1 MLSFLRRTV
10 AKNWR
15 THRSPRRSTTR
26 LHVEALEAR
35 AVPAAFN
42 FSTGLPDGLMATAS
56 RPASHGKVEIESADD
71 FILSSE
77 TLINH
82 ATFIGLLPAGA
93 TLADIKD
100 VRVEI
105 YRVFSK
111 DSDITR
117 TPNVPTRVNSPS
129 DVEFVDRDTAD
140 HNLQFATVVLNRHFT
155 AANSVLNGIHPKP
168 NQTTHGEGAVSGE
181 EVLFNVNFSKPFD
194 LPADH
199 YFFVP
204 QVELKNGNFFWL
216 STPPKQFAG
225 DLQEWIR
232 NDALQPDWLRVGTDI
247 VGGAT
252 PPTFNAA
259 FSLSGQTV
267 TPTFNFST
275 GSPDGRMATASRPAS
290 KGKAEIESADDFILS
305 SETLINHATFTGLLP
320 AGFTPS
326 DIKDV
331 RVEIYRVFP
340 NDSNLHRVPDVPTRV
355 NSPSDVEFAD
365 RDSADG
371 NLSFGFQVLN
381 AHFTASNS
389 VLNGIHP
396 KPHQTTGGEGAVTGE
411 EVQFD
416 VTFSKP
422 FDLPGDH
429 YFFVPQVQLKNG
441 DFFWLSTPPKQF
453 AGDLQEWIRN
463 DALQPDWLRVGT
475 DIVGGA
481 TPPTFDA
488 AFSLSGFTRRN
499 H

>member
-1 MLSFLRRTV
+1 MRSFLRRTF
-10 AKNWR
+10 AR
-15 THRSPRRSTTR
+15 SQRPHASPRRSRTT

-35 AVPAAFN
+35 AVPAAFT
-42 FSTGLPDGLMATAS
+42 FSTGSPDGLMATAS
-56 RPASHGKVEIESADD
+56 RPGSPGKPEIEAADD

-77 TLINH
+77 TLLNH
-82 ATFIGLLPAGA
+82 ATFTGLLPAGVGR
-93 TLADIKD
+93 ADIKD

-111 DSDITR
+111 DSDLTR
-117 TPNVPTRVNSPS
+117 TPHVPTRANSPS
-129 DVEFVDRDTAD
+129 DVEFVDRDTASG
-140 HNLQFATVVLNRHFT
+140 NLQFATIVLNPRFT
-155 AANSVLNGIHPKP
+155 AANSVLNGIHAAP
-168 NQTTHGEGAVSGE
+168 NQTTGGDGKVSGK
-181 EVLFNVNFSKPFD
+181 EVQFSVTFSPLD

-204 QVELKNGNFFWL
+204 QVELKHGNFFWL

-247 VGGAT
+247 VGGAK
-252 PPTFNAA
+252 PPTFDAA
-259 FSLSGQTV
+259 FSLSGSTV
-267 TPTFNFST
+267 TPSFSFST
-275 GSPDGRMATASRPAS
+275 GSPDGRMATASRPAR

-320 AGFTPS
+320 AGFSPS

-331 RVEIYRVFP
+331 RVEIYRLFP
-340 NDSNLHRVPDVPTRV
+340 KDSNLSRLIHVPTRQ

-365 RDSADG
+365 RDSAAG

-381 AHFTASNS
+381 THFTAANS
-389 VLNGIHP
+389 VLKGIHAA
-396 KPHQTTGGEGAVTGE
+396 PHQTTGGDGAVTGE

-416 VTFSKP
+416 VTFSTP
-422 FDLPGDH
+422 FDLPADH

-441 DFFWLSTPPKQF
+441 DFFWLSTPSKQF

-475 DIVGGA
+475 DIVGGNPA
-481 TPPTFDA
+481 PTFDA
-488 AFSLSGFTRRN
+488 AFSLSGFAKRGR
-499 H
+499 